1 MSAIDQLIN
10 YINNTIGTAT
20 TTYILPFA
28 AGIVVLMIII
38 GGVQY
43 IQGNAEAGKKTLS
56 AAVIGIVIIVLTSVI
71 LATVVKIVTN
81 NL

>member
-10 YINNTIGTAT
+10 YINNTIGAAT
-20 TTYILPFA
+20 RTYILPFA

-43 IQGNAEAGKKTLS
+43 IQGNAEAGKKTLW
-56 AAVIGIVIIVLTSVI
+56 AAIIGIIIIVLANVI
-71 LATVVKIVTN
+71 VATVVQIVTGK
-81 NL
+81 